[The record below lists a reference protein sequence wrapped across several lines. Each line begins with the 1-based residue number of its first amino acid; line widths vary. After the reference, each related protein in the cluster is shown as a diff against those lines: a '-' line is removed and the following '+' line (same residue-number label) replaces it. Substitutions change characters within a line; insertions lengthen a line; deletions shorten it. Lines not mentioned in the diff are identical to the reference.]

1 MKKLMSAFLA
11 LALTASLVG
20 CGSKPAEKT
29 TGAEKTP
36 VAEAPAKKDPLKV
49 AFVYIGPPGDGG
61 WTFEHDQGRKAMEK
75 ALGDKVKATFV
86 ENVPETADAERVF
99 EDLAQKGNKVIFGT
113 SFGYMDAMVAVA
125 KRHPEVVFMHN
136 SGYKTDKNLGTYMGR
151 NHQAFYLAG
160 VAAGE
165 QLKGTPSNT
174 IGMVAAFPIPEVIRA
189 INAFTLGARSVNA
202 TAKVKVVWTS
212 TWFDP
217 TKEKDAAKAL
227 LAAGVDGL
235 AMYQDSPATL
245 VAAQEAG
252 KFAVGNDS
260 DARVHAPK
268 AFLTAP
274 VWNWGP
280 YYIKAVQS
288 VIDGT
293 WKSEQYWGH
302 MKEGIVVLAPLAD
315 WAKPEAKA
323 KAEEAT
329 KKMMTGTFEI
339 FTGPIKDQTGA
350 EKVKAG
356 EKLSDK
362 DQLEMMWFVEGVE
375 GTIPKN

>member
-1 MKKLMSAFLA
+1 MKKWTKGIV
-11 LALTASLVG
+11 ALTLVTALLAG
-20 CGSKPAEKT
+20 CGSASKT
-29 TGAEKTP
+29 TETSTGADTKQNQ
-36 VAEAPAKKDPLKV
+36 PLKV

-61 WTFEHDQGRKAMEK
+61 YTFEHDKGRKAMEA
-75 ALGDKVKATFV
+75 ALGDKVKTTFV

-125 KRHPEVVFMHN
+125 KRHPEVTFMHAT
-136 SGYKTDKNLGTYMGR
+136 GYKTEKNLGTYMGR
-151 NHQAFYLAG
+151 NHQGFYLSG
-160 VAAGE
+160 IAAGE
-165 QLKGTPSNT
+165 QLKGTASNT
-174 IGMVAAFPIPEVIRA
+174 VGFVAAFPIPEVIRA
-189 INAFTLGARSVNA
+189 INAFTLGARSVNP
-202 TAKVKVVWTS
+202 TAKVKVVWTN

-227 LAAGVDGL
+227 LAAGVDGI
-235 AMYQDSPATL
+235 AMYQDSPAPL

-252 KFAVGNDS
+252 KFAVGNNS
-260 DARVHAPK
+260 DARQHAPK

-274 VWNWGP
+274 VWNWGA
-280 YYIKAVQS
+280 YYTKAVQQ
-288 VIDGT
+288 VLDGT
-293 WKSEQYWGH
+293 WKSEQYWGG
-302 MKEGIVVLAPLAD
+302 MNEKIVDIAPLAD
-315 WAKPEAKA
+315 FAKPEAK
-323 KAEEAT
+323 T
-329 KKMMTGTFEI
+329 KIDEMKKQLVAGQFDV
-339 FTGPIKDQTGA
+339 FNGPIKDQSGA

>member
-1 MKKLMSAFLA
+1 VKKWTHAI
-11 LALTASLVG
+11 LALTLSASLLAG
-20 CGSKPAEKT
+20 CGAQTSQ
-29 TGAEKTP
+29 
-36 VAEAPAKKDPLKV
+36 APATGSASDTKQNEPLKV

-61 WTFEHDQGRKAMEK
+61 YTFEHDRGRKAMEQ
-75 ALGDKVKATFV
+75 ALGNKVKTTFV

-125 KRHPEVVFMHN
+125 KRHPETIFMHAT
-136 SGYKTDKNLGTYMGR
+136 GYKTDKNLGTYMGR
-151 NHQAFYLAG
+151 NHQGWYIAG

-165 QLKGTPSNT
+165 QVKGTPSNT
-174 IGMVAAFPIPEVIRA
+174 IGYVAAFPIPEVIRA
-189 INAFTLGARSVNA
+189 INAFTLGARTVNP
-202 TAKVKVVWTS
+202 TAKVKVLWTN

-245 VAAQEAG
+245 IAAQEAG

-260 DARVHAPK
+260 DARQHAPK

-274 VWNWGP
+274 VWNWGA
-280 YYIKAVQS
+280 YYTKAVQS
-288 VIDGT
+288 VLDGT
-293 WKSEQYWGH
+293 WKSEQYWGW
-302 MKEGIVVLAPLAD
+302 MNEGIVQMAPLPD
-315 WAKPEAKA
+315 WAKPETKA
-323 KAEEAT
+323 KFDEAA
-329 KKMMTGTFEI
+329 KKFAAGQVEV

-356 EKLSDK
+356 EKLSEK
-362 DQLEMMWFVEGVE
+362 DQQELNWFVEGVD